1 MGRCSGS
8 DALVSEGTLPAMC
21 RWYIINATL
30 LQVKVT
36 NDVSTA
42 HYQST
47 SSKMSWQHCFV
58 EANGLELHTSLQVVN
73 LTYSSALGDP
83 GSAVS
88 LHHSVLFCRDVSIS
102 NGWLVNQISLG
113 TESIWI
119 PISLYYCNVT
129 GGQMVIFILHLTPQ
143 TSLCLLVTSRESF
156 AAKERTGGFSKSRSN
171 EHWTLTWGC

>member
-1 MGRCSGS
+1 M
-8 DALVSEGTLPAMC
+8 SEGTLPAMC
-21 RWYIINATL
+21 RRYIINATL

-47 SSKMSWQHCFV
+47 SHCFV

-88 LHHSVLFCRDVSIS
+88 LHHSVLFCRDVSIT
-102 NGWLVNQISLG
+102 NGWVVYRISLVPQ
-113 TESIWI
+113 WVWM
-119 PISLYYCNVT
+119 PISLYYCKVT
-129 GGQMVIFILHLTPQ
+129 EVRWL
-143 TSLCLLVTSRESF
+143 
-156 AAKERTGGFSKSRSN
+156 FSSYI
-171 EHWTLTWGC
+171 